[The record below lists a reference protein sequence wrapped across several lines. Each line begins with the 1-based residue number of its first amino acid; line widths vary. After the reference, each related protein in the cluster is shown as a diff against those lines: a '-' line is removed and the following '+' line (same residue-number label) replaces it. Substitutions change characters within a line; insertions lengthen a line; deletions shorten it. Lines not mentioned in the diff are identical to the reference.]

1 MEDKGDFLFRLRILA
16 SEDNSDWKL
25 YRKLG
30 LMQSRCGLRNEE
42 VSPGEGRREIFPTL
56 CLKLP
61 IALISSDLSPPWGTK
76 CPKSSF
82 VVLTKL
88 FCFSK
93 MFFWEKQSE
102 DIFLLFR
109 IPNLLG
115 SVRIYS
121 SLWLFIVVHM
131 AVAFCKISGD
141 RVKNKDNSSGH
152 GLMASSGGENKFPS
166 EMREWFYF
174 IILCPFT
181 KAPILS
187 TL

>member
-16 SEDNSDWKL
+16 SENNSGWKQ
-25 YRKLG
+25 YRKLS
-30 LMQSRCGLRNEE
+30 LMQSRCELRNEE
-42 VSPGEGRREIFPTL
+42 VSLGEGGKIFPTL

-102 DIFLLFR
+102 DIFLWFK
-109 IPNLLG
+109 IPNFLG
-115 SVRIYS
+115 SIRIYS

-131 AVAFCKISGD
+131 PMAFGKISEDG
-141 RVKNKDNSSGH
+141 VKNKDNSSGH

-166 EMREWFYF
+166 EMRKWLYYF
-174 IILCPFT
+174 VSF
-181 KAPILS
+181 
-187 TL
+187 